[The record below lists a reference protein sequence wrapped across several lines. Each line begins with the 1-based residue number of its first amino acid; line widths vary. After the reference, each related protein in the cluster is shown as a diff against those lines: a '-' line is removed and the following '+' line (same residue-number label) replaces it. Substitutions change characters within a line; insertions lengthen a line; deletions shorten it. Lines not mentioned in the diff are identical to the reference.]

1 MADAAV
7 ELLLS
12 TLKDLIQSE
21 IQLVRGF
28 DKELE
33 DLSEKL
39 NTIRNVLDDAE
50 RRRFTEKTVKD
61 WLWRLEQTS
70 HQMEDVLEEWN
81 YAILEHKIE
90 SESPNNQTVCSFIP
104 SSCFCFKKLAVR
116 HDIASK
122 VRDLKSKLD
131 KILNEKGTYNFVI
144 SQPKSDHS
152 PAPSWR
158 VQSTSLID
166 LEQVQG
172 RDDIRDD
179 LVIKLSGSHEGS
191 GYRILS
197 IVGGGGLGKTTL
209 AQIVY
214 NHPSVKACFGFT
226 IWICVSD
233 PFNVADIAKGIIKGI
248 DKNSSPDATQLDTLL
263 NDLKD
268 RISGKKILLVLDD
281 VWNKKG
287 DNLRLK
293 WEPLENVLKCAAS
306 TKILVTTRDEMV
318 AKLMGS
324 TDEDIIRPE
333 LLSDEDCW
341 LLLSR
346 SAALSENGE
355 TKRFEEIGRG
365 IAKKCKGLPLAA
377 KTLGSLLLRKKTPEE
392 WEEILKS
399 EMWGLEHVE
408 VELFPHL
415 LLSYHELSP
424 ALKRCFSYCA
434 YFPKDTYLKVD
445 NLIRMWMA
453 LGYLGSNTGSVKEDM
468 ELKGREY
475 FQDLAMRSLLQD
487 FEKGG
492 DDGQIMSCK
501 MHDIIHDFAQFVR
514 KSPVM
519 SMSTCQVCNTNL
531 ISRVKEYRG
540 LSWDEGTPLNI
551 CDCLTSLRVLKVGR
565 KLNGSSQGMKRL
577 IHLRWLDMSFGRVSE
592 EDLKIICKLYFLQTL
607 LLKGCGLDAIPG
619 EIGNLIHLRHLNLG
633 CHDLY
638 GLPEG
643 IAQLTGL
650 HRLSEFKGGSG
661 RNKLGLLKNL
671 NRLESLT
678 LEISNCSTISDLEE
692 LVEDAQQAE
701 LKNKICLQ
709 SLTLEFPDNN
719 IWRDEKEERS
729 SSSSLWVDVIE
740 ALEPNHNLE
749 RLEISFYEGSKLPLW
764 ISLPHNLLREI
775 RLEKC
780 SELSSLPPLGK
791 LPFLEMLRLGRLY
804 ELKLVGREWLGIR
817 GREGEVMK
825 NDHIP
830 SSSSSS
836 ATNVVVAFPK
846 LIYLEFKW
854 CEKWEEWED
863 ITAGE
868 EESAVVSI
876 MPCLRVLQIRYCEE
890 LKLLPHRL
898 LRKAQSLDIEG
909 STKLIEC
916 YGGELVKLPLGDEY
930 P

>member
-1 MADAAV
+1 MAEATVSAVV

-12 TLKDLIQSE
+12 TLKDQIQSE
-21 IQLVRGF
+21 IQLVSGV

-33 DLSEKL
+33 GLSEEL
-39 NTIRNVLDDAE
+39 NTIRNVLDDADKKQ
-50 RRRFTEKTVKD
+50 FTDKTVKD
-61 WLWRLEQTS
+61 WLSKLEQTL

-81 YAILEHKIE
+81 YAILKHKIK

-116 HDIASK
+116 HDIANK
-122 VRDLKSKLD
+122 VQDLKSKLD
-131 KILNEKGTYNFVI
+131 KILKEKVRYSFDI

-166 LEQVQG
+166 LAQVQG

-209 AQIVY
+209 AQLVY
-214 NHPSVKACFGFT
+214 NQPPVKKCFDFT

-248 DKNSSPDATQLDTLL
+248 DKNSSPDATQLDALL
-263 NDLKD
+263 KDLKD
-268 RISGKKILLVLDD
+268 RISDKKILLVLDD
-281 VWNKKG
+281 VWNKEG

-293 WEPLENVLKCAAS
+293 WEPLENVLKCAGAS
-306 TKILVTTRDEMV
+306 SKILVTTRDERV
-318 AKLMGS
+318 AKIMGT

-346 SAALSENGE
+346 SAALSEKRE
-355 TKRFEEIGRG
+355 TKRFEEIGKG
-365 IAKKCKGLPLAA
+365 IAEKCKGLPLAA
-377 KTLGSLLLRKKTPEE
+377 KTLGSLLRFKNTPEE
-392 WEEILKS
+392 WEEVLKS
-399 EMWGLEHVE
+399 EMWGLKQVE

-424 ALKRCFSYCA
+424 TLKRCFSYCA
-434 YFPKDTYLKVD
+434 FFPKDAKLEVD

-453 LGYLGSNTGSVKEDM
+453 LGYLGSNMGSVKEDM

-475 FQDLAMRSLLQD
+475 FQDLAMRSLFQD
-487 FEKGG
+487 FEEDG
-492 DDGQIMSCK
+492 DNGQIISCK
-501 MHDIIHDFAQFVR
+501 MHDIVHDFAEFVR
-514 KSPVM
+514 KSPGM

-551 CDCLTSLRVLKVGR
+551 CDCLTSLRVLKVGSD
-565 KLNGSSQGMKRL
+565 LNGSSRGMKKL
-577 IHLRWLDMSFGRVSE
+577 IHLSWLDISHRRVSK
-592 EDLKIICKLYFLQTL
+592 EDLKIIYIE
-607 LLKGCGLDAIPG
+607 GCD
-619 EIGNLIHLRHLNLG
+619 
-633 CHDLY
+633 DLY
-638 GLPEG
+638 RLPEG
-643 IAQLTGL
+643 IAQLNGL

-671 NRLESLT
+671 NRLTGSLT
-678 LEISNCSTISDLEE
+678 LKISNGSTISDLEE

-709 SLTLEFPDNN
+709 SLTLQFWNNN
-719 IWRDEKEERS
+719 ILRDEKEERS

-749 RLEISFYEGSKLPLW
+749 TLEIRFYKGSKLPLW
-764 ISLPHNLLREI
+764 ISQPNHNLLREI
-775 RLEKC
+775 HLAFC

-791 LPFLEMLRLGRLY
+791 LPFLERLSLHRVD

-876 MPCLRVLQIRYCEE
+876 MPCLRILNIIGCKE

-898 LRKAQSLDIEG
+898 LRKAQYLKELYIFG